1 MTDVKDYGKQMI
13 TSFENIIDSLTL
25 LKMQITEVQQKIK
38 TIEKDIKKEF
48 KKTNKIGNTPKLIKN
63 KKPSGFARPSKV
75 TQELCEFMEKPIGT
89 ELARTEVNKH
99 LTSYIKQ
106 NNLQNQNN
114 KSIIIP
120 DNKLKN
126 LLGIKDLENVDL
138 TFFTIQ
144 KYMNKHFLPSKGKNI
159 VLESESEII

>member
-1 MTDVKDYGKQMI
+1 MTDLKEQSTNMI
-13 TSFENIIDSLTL
+13 NSFEHIIDSLSL

-38 TIEKDIKKEF
+38 TIEKDVKKEF
-48 KKTNKIGNTPKLIKN
+48 KKTDKIHNSPKLIKN
-63 KKPSGFARPSKV
+63 KKPSGFARPIKV
-75 TQELCEFMEKPIGT
+75 TQELCEFMDQPVGT

-99 LTSYIKQ
+99 LTNYIKK
-106 NNLQNQNN
+106 NNLQDQNN
-114 KSIIIP
+114 KSIIVP

-144 KYMNKHFLPSKGKNI
+144 KYMNKHFLPSKGKNT